1 MSNCKTI
8 AICNQKGGVGKT
20 TTTVNLGVGLAMQG
34 KKVLLIDADPQGDL
48 TTCLGWQDTDNL
60 GITLATK
67 LTDVLNETMN
77 DPTVG
82 ILHHDEGVDLVPAN
96 LELSAME
103 FNLVNAMSRETA
115 LRNYLSE
122 VKDKYDYILI
132 DCMPSLGMV
141 TINALSASDSVIIPV
156 QAQYLPAKGMTQ
168 LVQTISR
175 VKNARAVN
183 KKYRQSPASANK
195 LMTQNVCIGL
205 NAKKHRRNLNT
216 LVCGGSGAGK
226 TRFYCKPNLMQCN
239 TSFVILDP
247 KGEILRD
254 TGKLLESKGYEVRVL
269 DLISM
274 EKSHCYNPFVYL
286 QNDNDV
292 QKLVTNLFKS
302 TTPKGSQAQDPFW
315 DTSASMLL
323 LALVF
328 YLHYEAPEDEQN
340 FAMVMEMLRAGA
352 IEDEEDTRPSP
363 LDELFAEL
371 EMSNPDHIALKYYRS
386 YHSGAAKTLKS
397 IQITLAARLEKF
409 NLESLASLTTTDELD
424 LPSLGE
430 KKVALFALIPDND
443 SSFNFLVSIL
453 YTQLFQQLFYAADH
467 IHGGSLP
474 VPVHFLMDEFANE
487 TQL

>member
-60 GITLATK
+60 GLTLATK

-141 TINALSASDSVIIPV
+141 TINALSAADSVIIPV

-175 VKNARAVN
+175 VKKRINPNLKIDGMLLTLVDSRTNLAKSTVEALRENFGSQIKMYRTYIPIAVKPQRLLPKARAFLPTNPTV
-183 KKYRQSPASANK
+183 RCQ
-195 LMTQNVCIGL
+195 
-205 NAKKHRRNLNT
+205 RRT
-216 LVCGGSGAGK
+216 
-226 TRFYCKPNLMQCN
+226 PNLQRRC
-239 TSFVILDP
+239 
-247 KGEILRD
+247 
-254 TGKLLESKGYEVRVL
+254 
-269 DLISM
+269 
-274 EKSHCYNPFVYL
+274 
-286 QNDNDV
+286 
-292 QKLVTNLFKS
+292 
-302 TTPKGSQAQDPFW
+302 
-315 DTSASMLL
+315 
-323 LALVF
+323 
-328 YLHYEAPEDEQN
+328 
-340 FAMVMEMLRAGA
+340 
-352 IEDEEDTRPSP
+352 
-363 LDELFAEL
+363 
-371 EMSNPDHIALKYYRS
+371 
-386 YHSGAAKTLKS
+386 
-397 IQITLAARLEKF
+397 
-409 NLESLASLTTTDELD
+409 
-424 LPSLGE
+424 
-430 KKVALFALIPDND
+430 
-443 SSFNFLVSIL
+443 
-453 YTQLFQQLFYAADH
+453 
-467 IHGGSLP
+467 
-474 VPVHFLMDEFANE
+474 
-487 TQL
+487 